1 MLLRRLCDAF
11 VSPGLMTELREHVES
26 CSSATKKLY
35 IHYHNALGH
44 QILQGGDLP
53 SGDPTHSVI

>member
-1 MLLRRLCDAF
+1 MSLRRLCVAWVNDGI
-11 VSPGLMTELREHVES
+11 SEHVES
-26 CSSATKKLY
+26 CSSTTKKLY

-53 SGDPTHSVI
+53 SEDPTHSVI